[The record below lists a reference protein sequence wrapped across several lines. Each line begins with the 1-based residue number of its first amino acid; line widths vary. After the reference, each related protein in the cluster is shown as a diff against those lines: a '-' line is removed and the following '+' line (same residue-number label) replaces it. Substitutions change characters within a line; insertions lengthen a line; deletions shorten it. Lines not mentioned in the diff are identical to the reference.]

1 MKISKRVTTITLTVI
16 VIVTIV
22 TVTSYTH
29 SKRTVLNKDSITYR
43 WYMSWVVIIAIIATI
58 LIISNWHHAR
68 SNHLRRYFLGI
79 RLHYLDNK
87 NKRKRRSTIGD
98 CRHLLSRTHSICII
112 TNRIV
117 LMIITNCSLTT
128 INCSL
133 TIKTHTAAHI
143 ATSLH

>member
-1 MKISKRVTTITLTVI
+1 MKISKMVTTITLTVI
-16 VIVTIV
+16 VTV

-43 WYMSWVVIIAIIATI
+43 WLMSWVVIIAIIATI

-79 RLHYLDNK
+79 HLHYLDNK
-87 NKRKRRSTIGD
+87 NKKKKRSTIGD

-117 LMIITNCSLTT
+117 LTTIITNCSLIT

-133 TIKTHTAAHI
+133 TTIKTHTAAHTT
-143 ATSLH
+143 TSWH